1 MLQHKMQ
8 LKHLHINISGR
19 RKVVE
24 MLMYIGDQVAMKRGK
39 SVKSTLLILA
49 HDNVKKKDMKDIP
62 SSEANST
69 P

>member
-39 SVKSTLLILA
+39 SLKSILPILA
-49 HDNVKKKDMKDIP
+49 HDNVKKK
-62 SSEANST
+62 T
-69 P
+69 